1 MHRPMF
7 KVIRDEI
14 DAMMQRDPAAR
25 SRAEVFFCYSGF
37 HAVVLHRFAHL
48 AWQRDFWFVARL
60 ISQFGRFF
68 TGIEIH
74 PGASIGKRLFIDHGM
89 GVVIGETAELGDDVT
104 IYQAVTLGGI
114 APSINSESQ
123 RERNRHPTLGDGVIV
138 GSGAQILGPINVSAG
153 ARIGANAV
161 VTQDVP
167 AAITVVGIPAR
178 VVEHKDIDVAEVFRP
193 YGTPLGELPD
203 PLVRSLEGL
212 VEHVANLQAR
222 IDLLEEAL
230 EKKIKKNK

>member
-1 MHRPMF
+1 MF
-7 KVIRDEI
+7 SRMKEDIR
-14 DAMMQRDPAAR
+14 AVFHRDPAAR
-25 SRAEVFFCYSGF
+25 NAFEVLTNYPGL
-37 HAVVLHRFAHL
+37 HAVWLHRISNKLWRLELKWL
-48 AWQRDFWFVARL
+48 ARSLSTFSRWL
-60 ISQFGRFF
+60 

-74 PGASIGKRLFIDHGM
+74 PGATIGRRFFIDHGM

-167 AAITVVGIPAR
+167 AALTVVGIPAR

-193 YGTPLGELPD
+193 YGTPLGDLPD

-212 VEHVANLQAR
+212 VEHVANLQER
-222 IDLLEEAL
+222 IDLLEKAS
-230 EKKIKKNK
+230 EKKTKKK

>member
-1 MHRPMF
+1 VHRPMF

-37 HAVVLHRFAHL
+37 HALVLHRFAHL
-48 AWQRDFWFVARL
+48 AWQRDFRFSARL
-60 ISQFGRFF
+60 ISQIGRFL

-167 AAITVVGIPAR
+167 AALTVVGIPAR

-193 YGTPLGELPD
+193 YGTPLGDLPD

-222 IDLLEEAL
+222 IELLEKAS
-230 EKKIKKNK
+230 EKKMKKNK

>member
-1 MHRPMF
+1 MF
-7 KVIRDEI
+7 SRMKEDIR
-14 DAMMQRDPAAR
+14 AVFHRDPAAR
-25 SRAEVFFCYSGF
+25 NAFEVLTNYPGL
-37 HAVVLHRFAHL
+37 HAVWLHRISNKLWRLELKWL
-48 AWQRDFWFVARL
+48 ARSLSTFSRWL
-60 ISQFGRFF
+60 

-74 PGASIGKRLFIDHGM
+74 PGATIGRRFFIDHGM

-167 AAITVVGIPAR
+167 AALTVVGIPAR

-193 YGTPLGELPD
+193 YGTPLGDLPD

-212 VEHVANLQAR
+212 VEHVANLQER
-222 IDLLEEAL
+222 IDLLEKAS
-230 EKKIKKNK
+230 EKKTKKNK